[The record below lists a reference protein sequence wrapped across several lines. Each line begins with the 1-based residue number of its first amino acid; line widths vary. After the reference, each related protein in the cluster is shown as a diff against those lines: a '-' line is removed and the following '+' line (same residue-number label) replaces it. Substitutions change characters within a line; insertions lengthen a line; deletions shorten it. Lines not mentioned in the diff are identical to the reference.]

1 MTDLSIISQ
10 IQNAFDQAVG
20 SGFANIQSDVNWI
33 FATITILT
41 LALTALLTWVWGEVD
56 TLLRALIQRIL
67 LIGFVGYLINNWHSL
82 TMMVVDGMTQLGLK
96 AGGSSESF
104 NTFLNSPEQIV
115 SDGFNLAKHVYDVC
129 NNCSLISNASWLIV
143 YLIAV
148 AMILLAMFW
157 LAIQVFVTT
166 LEFKIVT
173 LASMIF
179 VPFAVWQKTTFLSDR
194 ALGYVFS
201 VGAKLLTLALVVTIG
216 SKFLQNMTV
225 SATPNLEN
233 AAAIVLG
240 CFTVLVLALSAGS
253 LASALVSG
261 GPQLGAGS
269 VVGAAAATA
278 AMGGAAYLGGRA
290 AVRAAGASYGRYQA
304 GTRAA
309 SASGEGGGSMAQR
322 AAAGLRAAMSPGSAP
337 SASKPSGSGGNP
349 PNAAQASGNAS
360 SASAPASGGMAGKTA
375 QAAQAV
381 TQATRGAEGAS
392 FGRTGMHDDTE
403 A

>member
-10 IQNAFDQAVG
+10 IQNAFDQAIG
-20 SGFANIQSDVNWI
+20 GGFANIQSDVNWI

-41 LALTALLTWVWGEVD
+41 LVLTALLTWVWGEVD

-67 LIGFVGYLINNWHSL
+67 LIGFIGYLVNNWHSL

-96 AGGSSESF
+96 AGGSGETF

-115 SDGFNLAKHVYDVC
+115 SDGFNIAKHVYDVC
-129 NNCSLISNASWLIV
+129 NSCSLITNAGWLLI

-157 LAIQVFVTT
+157 LAITVFVTT
-166 LEFKIVT
+166 LEFKLVT
-173 LASMIF
+173 LASMIL

-201 VGAKLLTLALVVTIG
+201 VGAKLLALALVTTIG
-216 SKFLQNMTV
+216 EKFLANLTV
-225 SATPNLEN
+225 SATPSLEN
-233 AAAIVLG
+233 AAAIVLA
-240 CFTVLVLALSAGS
+240 CFTVLILALSGGS

-261 GPQLGAGS
+261 GPQLGAVS

-278 AMGGAAYLGGRA
+278 AMGGAAYLAGRGA
-290 AVRAAGASYGRYQA
+290 YGVAGSSVRRYAA

-309 SASGEGGGSMAQR
+309 AQSGNGGSFVQR
-322 AAAGLRAAMSPGSAP
+322 MGAGLRAAVTPNSAP
-337 SASKPSGSGGNP
+337 PASGPARS
-349 PNAAQASGNAS
+349 AQASAGPPP
-360 SASAPASGGMAGKTA
+360 PATPAGAATRTA
-375 QAAQAV
+375 QAAQAAS
-381 TQATRGAEGAS
+381 QADRTGGAS
-392 FGRTGMHDDTE
+392 FGPTDMHNDPE
-403 A
+403 S

>member
-10 IQNAFDQAVG
+10 LQNAFDQAIG
-20 SGFANIQSDVNWI
+20 SGYANIQNDVNWI

-41 LALTALLTWVWGEVD
+41 LVLTALLTWVWGEVD

-96 AGGSSESF
+96 AGGSTASF

-115 SDGFNLAKHVYDVC
+115 SDGFNVAKHVYDVC
-129 NNCSLISNASWLIV
+129 NNCSLITNAGWLII
-143 YLIAV
+143 YLVAV

-157 LAIQVFVTT
+157 LAITVFVTT
-166 LEFKIVT
+166 LEFKLVT
-173 LASMIF
+173 LASMIL

-201 VGAKLLTLALVVTIG
+201 VGAKLLALALVVTIG
-216 SKFLQNMTV
+216 EKFLTNLTV

-233 AAAIVLG
+233 AAAIVLA
-240 CFTVLVLALSAGS
+240 CFTVLVLALSGGS

-261 GPQLGAGS
+261 GPQLGAGA

-278 AMGGAAYLGGRA
+278 AIGGAAYLGGRA
-290 AVRAAGASYGRYQA
+290 ALGAAASPMRRYAA

-309 SASGEGGGSMAQR
+309 AQAGQNGGSFAQR
-322 AAAGLRAAMSPGSAP
+322 MGAGLRGAAFPNSSPP
-337 SASKPSGSGGNP
+337 
-349 PNAAQASGNAS
+349 ASGPSRPSPS
-360 SASAPASGGMAGKTA
+360 SPPPSPSSGGMATKTA
-375 QAAQAV
+375 QA
-381 TQATRGAEGAS
+381 TQAAS
-392 FGRTGMHDDTE
+392 HASRDSGGGGFGPTGMHNDTE
-403 A
+403 N

>member
-1 MTDLSIISQ
+1 MTDLSIISRL
-10 IQNAFDQAVG
+10 QNAFDQAVG
-20 SGFANIQSDVNWI
+20 SGFANIQNDVNWI

-41 LALTALLTWVWGEVD
+41 LVLTAILTWVWGEVD

-96 AGGSSESF
+96 AGGSTQSF

-129 NNCSLISNASWLIV
+129 NSCSFITNASWLIV
-143 YLIAV
+143 YLVAV

-173 LASMIF
+173 LASLIF

-216 SKFLQNMTV
+216 SKFLSNMTV

-253 LASALVSG
+253 LASALVGG
-261 GPQLGAGS
+261 GPQLGAGA

-290 AVRAAGASYGRYQA
+290 AMRSAAGSYGRYQA
-304 GTRAA
+304 GARAA
-309 SASGEGGGSMAQR
+309 TASGEVGGSMAQR
-322 AAAGLRAAMSPGSAP
+322 AAAGVRGAVFPSSAPPPPGSASSNAGQSGFGP
-337 SASKPSGSGGNP
+337 SDAAAPNSPPSGG
-349 PNAAQASGNAS
+349 A
-360 SASAPASGGMAGKTA
+360 AGKTA
-375 QAAQAV
+375 QAAQAAA
-381 TQATRGAEGAS
+381 QATRGSEGAS
-392 FGRTGMHDDTE
+392 FGRTGMHNDTE
-403 A
+403 G

>member
-10 IQNAFDQAVG
+10 IQNAFDQAIG
-20 SGFANIQSDVNWI
+20 GGFANIQSDVNWI

-41 LALTALLTWVWGEVD
+41 LVLTALLTWVWGEVD

-67 LIGFVGYLINNWHSL
+67 LIGFVGYLVNNWHSL

-96 AGGSSESF
+96 AGGSGESF

-115 SDGFNLAKHVYDVC
+115 SDGFNIAKHIYDVC
-129 NNCSLISNASWLIV
+129 NNCSLITNAGWLLI

-157 LAIQVFVTT
+157 LAITVFVTT
-166 LEFKIVT
+166 LEFKLVT
-173 LASMIF
+173 LASMIL

-201 VGAKLLTLALVVTIG
+201 VGAKLLALALVTTIG
-216 SKFLQNMTV
+216 EKFLANLTV

-233 AAAIVLG
+233 AAAIVLA
-240 CFTVLVLALSAGS
+240 CFTVLILALSGGS

-278 AMGGAAYLGGRA
+278 AMGGAAYLAGRGA
-290 AVRAAGASYGRYQA
+290 YGVAGSSVRRYAA

-309 SASGEGGGSMAQR
+309 AQSGQNGGSFVQRMGAGSR
-322 AAAGLRAAMSPGSAP
+322 AAVTPSSAP
-337 SASKPSGSGGNP
+337 
-349 PNAAQASGNAS
+349 
-360 SASAPASGGMAGKTA
+360 PASGPPRAPQSGAGPSPSATSA
-375 QAAQAV
+375 GAATRTVQAAQAAS
-381 TQATRGAEGAS
+381 QADRSGGAS
-392 FGRTGMHDDTE
+392 FGPTDMHNDTE
-403 A
+403 S